1 MKPMRN
7 VANKM
12 FGAVAAGAMA
22 MTPMAAFSQAAPAN
36 QNVTPV
42 AVAVSTPFATFN
54 DTDQTPDFVRTGAAM
69 ASRDK
74 IAIVVF
80 SGNRDLQREAYQAAL
95 QLRDEGVPLALILGP
110 SLDPSNSSAAIQVYA
125 RSVPVYE
132 GYGAVIGIDNIDMV
146 QSETLRGARSAYQ
159 RHFPRELATLALAQ
173 D

>member
-1 MKPMRN
+1 MRN
-7 VANKM
+7 VANKI
-12 FGAVAAGAMA
+12 FGLAAAGAMA

-36 QNVTPV
+36 QNITPV
-42 AVAVSTPFATFN
+42 AASVQPVAFATFD

-74 IAIVVF
+74 VAIVVF

-132 GYGAVIGIDNIDMV
+132 GYGAVIGVDNIDHLRA
-146 QSETLRGARSAYQ
+146 ETLRGARSAYQ
-159 RHFPRELATLALAQ
+159 RHFSREIATLALAQ